1 MAIPTLNQLWRTSP
15 RDDRELI
22 RGYAGWPVSSYNLQ
36 ILTTILNRAADVSP
50 ATVTQC
56 QSWIDEAEQ
65 LSDDWSDQ
73 LADGTA
79 HLGNAAEYEGPL
91 PGATVSRDQQLKK
104 ADVLEWDTSLLRVK
118 TVSGGRAD
126 ATAGGVRGARIAQLR
141 QRILQALGI
150 KPYNDGGSG
159 GRLLRS

>member
-36 ILTTILNRAADVSP
+36 ILTTILNRAADTSA

-56 QSWIDEAEQ
+56 QAWIDEIETLEQ
-65 LSDDWSDQ
+65 DWADQ
-73 LADGTA
+73 IGDGTA

-118 TVSGGRAD
+118 VTTGGRAD
-126 ATAGGVRGARIAQLR
+126 ATAGGVRGTRIAQLQR
-141 QRILQALGI
+141 RILQALGI
-150 KPYNDGGSG
+150 RPYNDGGSG